1 MSYAAALAKGI
12 AQEQIRA
19 SEKTTVIEEKKIIP
33 VQVTITGV
41 KRKAVIIYDSD
52 SESESEPEAC
62 LNCNV
67 LVSVG
72 CDCDDESYDD

>member
-12 AQEQIRA
+12 ALEQFKS
-19 SEKTTVIEEKKIIP
+19 SEKTAVIEEKKIAP

-52 SESESEPEAC
+52 SESEPEAC

-67 LVSVG
+67 LASVG
-72 CDCDDESYDD
+72 CDCDDESYSD